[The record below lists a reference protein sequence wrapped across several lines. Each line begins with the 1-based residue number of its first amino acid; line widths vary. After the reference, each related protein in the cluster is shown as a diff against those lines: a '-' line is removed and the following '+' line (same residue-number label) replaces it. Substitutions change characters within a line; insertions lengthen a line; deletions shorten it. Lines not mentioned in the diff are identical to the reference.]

1 MAVAVGGLVVY
12 FNLKILRVLFEVN
25 RGRFGGFRR
34 IFARSSF
41 GLGVKLYFYGG
52 CYRFRS
58 KEVNGY
64 AIRTVATTNLKLEGL
79 LGFWFSRVWMRLEIL
94 PKSLTRRA

>member
-1 MAVAVGGLVVY
+1 MY
-12 FNLKILRVLFEVN
+12 FNLKILRALFEVN
-25 RGRFGGFRR
+25 RGWLRDFRR
-34 IFARSSF
+34 IFARSGF

-64 AIRTVATTNLKLEGL
+64 AIRTVATTNLKLGGRP
-79 LGFWFSRVWMRLEIL
+79 GFWFSRVWMRLEIL
-94 PKSLTRRA
+94 SKSLTRRA

>member
-1 MAVAVGGLVVY
+1 MVY
-12 FNLKILRVLFEVN
+12 FNLEILRVLLGVD
-25 RGRFGGFRR
+25 GGFSADFRR

-64 AIRTVATTNLKLEGL
+64 AIRTVATTNLKLEGRP
-79 LGFWFSRVWMRLEIL
+79 GFWFSRVWMRLEIL